1 MKNHKYSFYFL
12 LIIFIE
18 FVVANFNN
26 NIIETSLSAKVLK
39 HDITLS
45 ESEYQTINRALEYY
59 KKIINNKFD
68 KKSEADNFISLENDE
83 LFSDVFTDKETFLKL
98 RKKHLLN
105 KENLETFTSL
115 IYKAL
120 SDYDGK
126 EMETMSFEYD
136 GYEFKFPFSS
146 KR

>member
-1 MKNHKYSFYFL
+1 MFIVLNIFYEMRFKWKWIIQMKIKQKQKYGFKLYYTYLWQFISYIWFCVRKASKFTITKLINNTVSMLTISHFIWGGKLKNHKYSFYFL

-68 KKSEADNFISLENDE
+68 
-83 LFSDVFTDKETFLKL
+83 
-98 RKKHLLN
+98 
-105 KENLETFTSL
+105 
-115 IYKAL
+115 
-120 SDYDGK
+120 
-126 EMETMSFEYD
+126 
-136 GYEFKFPFSS
+136 
-146 KR
+146 

>member
-68 KKSEADNFISLENDE
+68 KKSEADNFISLENNE

-115 IYKAL
+115 IKKAL

-126 EMETMSFEYD
+126 EMETMSFEYN

>member
-1 MKNHKYSFYFL
+1 MKNHKFSFYYL
-12 LIIFIE
+12 LIIFIA

-126 EMETMSFEYD
+126 EMETMSFKYN